1 MTEKKFSFKRKDIC
15 AIIEKCRDCGV
26 SEFQMGELKFSF
38 NAKKE
43 AIAPLPLPSKIIEGP
58 KTLEVTPEIE
68 EEIDNGEALAK
79 LEAEIV
85 EMEYEL
91 STMHIADPELHEE
104 LVATGKIEEME
115 QALGEKYAELERSR
129 L

>member
-1 MTEKKFSFKRKDIC
+1 MIEKITFKRQDIC
-15 AIIEKCRDCGV
+15 AIIEKCKECGV
-26 SEFQMGELKFSF
+26 SDFQMGELKFSF

-43 AIAPLPLPSKIIEGP
+43 AIAPLPLPSKAIEGP
-58 KTLEVTPEIE
+58 KTLEVSPEIE
-68 EEIDNGEALAK
+68 KEIDDSEQAAK
-79 LEAEIV
+79 LEAEII

-115 QALGEKYAELERSR
+115 QLLGEKYAELDSTRA
-129 L
+129 